1 MDDMSDERTEVL
13 RFWRAIELFSSQDV
27 PEISPDKRVEDV
39 TETGLLPWEAG
50 HPLGNIELRDNQVW
64 RHTIYGGLFDL
75 EKVRGLLEEAFGKD
89 PESFDSRRP
98 GSTALF
104 AATFTDEGRPLF
116 GTEEFASC
124 AWATGR
130 LIEPGPAKAD
140 WLDGFD
146 EAAAACRAGF
156 LRMLGSSE
164 HDTRAAELRAHGH
177 AVGRPVDARTLYALI
192 DFIVEQFNIQTAL
205 APMGVRVKSVPIGR
219 RRQFSIDGSD
229 FLNSFFASDLAKV
242 ADSGSHGA
250 ALTAYLSGPASKD
263 DRVDLRAHPEVV
275 DQHVSPDRTPS
286 GRWPAHPGQPLA
298 LSQQFAINAILGT
311 LEQQPGLFA
320 VNGPPGSGKTTM
332 LRELIAAL
340 VVKRAIRLAELDKPE
355 DAFRA
360 CYNWKSRD
368 YIRTIWGW
376 DQTFTGFEIVVA
388 SSNNG
393 AVENIS
399 KEIPGRNAI
408 DCEGASY
415 YPELATLVL
424 NSDNEPAQQ
433 TAAWGMIAARL
444 GRKSNRIKFANA
456 FWFGDKEEGVKGF
469 QDVLKGYERVHAV
482 DWPAAVQAF
491 RSALRAEQDLR
502 AERAAIYQIMTELPA
517 VRENAEALHVQQSAT
532 VSRRREISAELAA
545 ARAGLARDQEAAA
558 QAKGSV
564 DAHRMDRPGLLAS
577 MLGGASTARSWR
589 ATNRETTAALAVVRR
604 RLADSQARVR
614 HLEVQLA
621 EQEEAAKRL
630 AATLTELTSRL
641 TVMEHQVAEAVGRW
655 GDAVPAPGAD
665 EDQRELSGPW
675 TDPAWNAART
685 GVFLAALR
693 LHQDFV
699 AAEPRRMRQSLHAVI
714 DVLTGDVPADASA
727 DAVLAAWQSLFFVVP
742 VISTTFASF
751 PRVFSQLGGE
761 SLGWL
766 FIDEAGQAAPAAAAG
781 AIWRSKRV
789 AVVGDPKQI
798 EPVVTLP
805 FTAQQALRINA
816 GISEWWLPG
825 STSAQRLADEANPY
839 GTYLPGDDH
848 DVWVGAPLRVHRR
861 CERPMFGV
869 SNTIAYG
876 GMMVY
881 GTSDQREPLTAPP
894 SGWIDIP
901 ATGDARGHWIPAE
914 GEQARK
920 MLRALRSK
928 YDIAAR
934 QIFVVSPFRDVADE
948 IEKLLREF
956 PGVRGGTV
964 HTAQGKESDVVL
976 FILGGNPAKPG
987 AKQWASQ
994 RPNLVNVAVSRARR
1008 RLYVLGDHAT
1018 WSRYRHFDTLS
1029 SYLRCEDRGLRGVR
1043 YQSYPARCSGMP
1055 PGRMR
1060 PTRP

>member
-39 TETGLLPWEAG
+39 TEAGLLPWEAG

-75 EKVRGLLEEAFGKD
+75 EKVRDLLEEAFGKD
-89 PESFDSRRP
+89 PESFDSRKA

-130 LIEPGPAKAD
+130 LIEPGPAKAG

-146 EAAAACRAGF
+146 EAAASCRAGF

-164 HDTRAAELRAHGH
+164 HDTRAAELKARGH

-219 RRQFSIDGSD
+219 RRQFSIDGTD

-242 ADSGSHGA
+242 ADSGSHGG

-340 VVKRAIRLAELDKPE
+340 VVKRALRLAELDKPE

-376 DQTFTGFEIVVA
+376 EQIFTGFEIVVA
-388 SSNNG
+388 SANNG

-408 DCEGASY
+408 DCEEASY

-424 NSDNEPAQQ
+424 NSDNEPAQR
-433 TAAWGMIAARL
+433 TAAWGMIAGRL
-444 GRKSNRIKFANA
+444 GRKSNRIRFANA
-456 FWFGDKEEGVKGF
+456 FWFGDTEEGVKGF
-469 QDVLKGYERVHAV
+469 QDVLKGYERAQAV
-482 DWPAAVQAF
+482 DWPAAVRAF
-491 RSALRAEQDLR
+491 RSALRGEQALR
-502 AERAAIYQIMTELPA
+502 TERAAVYQIMTELPA
-517 VRENAEALHVQQSAT
+517 IREQVEALHVQRSAT

-545 ARAGLARDQEAAA
+545 ARAGLARHREAAA
-558 QAKGSV
+558 QAKGAV

-577 MLGGASTARSWR
+577 MLGGASTARGWR
-589 ATNRETTAALAVVRR
+589 AANRETTAALAVVRQ

-630 AATLTELTSRL
+630 AATLTEMTSRL
-641 TVMEHQVAEAVGRW
+641 AIMEHQVAEAVGRW

-685 GVFLAALR
+685 RVFLAALR

-699 AAEPRRMRQSLHAVI
+699 AAEPKRMRQSLHAAM

-751 PRVFSQLGGE
+751 PRVFSQLGCE

-861 CERPMFGV
+861 CERPMFEV

-881 GTSDQREPLTAPP
+881 GTSVRRESLTAPP

-928 YDIAAR
+928 YEIPAR

-976 FILGGNPAKPG
+976 FILGGNPARPG

-1008 RLYVLGDHAT
+1008 RLYVLGDHAA
-1018 WSRYRHFDTLS
+1018 WSRYRHFDILS
-1029 SYLRCEDRGLRGVR
+1029 SYLRCG
-1043 YQSYPARCSGMP
+1043 
-1055 PGRMR
+1055 PGR
-1060 PTRP
+1060 